1 MNDMTIPFDA
11 PAEDVTGKPQ
21 ALRHKYYGEEFRKVA
36 VTALYR
42 QLVDSCCDLE
52 DVNDLTHPQVLSVL
66 SLEAYRFIRSLE
78 AADFL
83 GYDSGYQLLNDI
95 RHGLLGNI
103 DARDHYCVA
112 QFYRFGRSVLAN
124 GGVR

>member
-11 PAEDVTGKPQ
+11 PALDVAGQPQ
-21 ALRHKYYGEEFRKVA
+21 VLRAKRYGEEFRKVA

-42 QLVDSCCDLE
+42 QLVDSCCDLD
-52 DVNDLTHPQVLSVL
+52 DVNDLTHPHVLSVL
-66 SLEAYRFIRSLE
+66 SVEAYRFIRSLE
-78 AADFL
+78 DADFL

-103 DARDHYCVA
+103 DSRDHVCVSN
-112 QFYRFGRSVLAN
+112 FYRFGRSVLAN

>member
-1 MNDMTIPFDA
+1 MNDMAISLDA
-11 PAEDVTGKPQ
+11 PA
-21 ALRHKYYGEEFRKVA
+21 AMRAKYYGTEFRKMA
-36 VTALYR
+36 VSALYR

-52 DVNDLTHPQVLSVL
+52 DVNDLTNPQVLSVL
-66 SLEAYRFIRSLE
+66 SVEAYRFIRSLE

-103 DARDHYCVA
+103 DSRDHVCVSD
-112 QFYRFGRSVLAN
+112 FYRFGRSVLAN
-124 GGVR
+124 GGIR